1 MAMLLLPV
9 LLLLLAAVVPE
20 GWLGVYLDAER
31 DQPVVVEVIP
41 ESPAAKAGLQV
52 GDVIVRIADEAA
64 PSRERVRALLAAAQ
78 PGDRMEV
85 LVRRGAGEQR
95 VFVKL
100 GERPAATTPKP
111 GDGAGKPP
119 RPAGPATEPARS
131 VPASPPPPPPATL
144 PAPPVD
150 APPTAAAAP
159 GRVSAVPARDVDA
172 EIAALRAELA
182 ELRRQVEELQRARR
196 RE

>member
-1 MAMLLLPV
+1 MAMHLLPV

-119 RPAGPATEPARS
+119 RPAGPAAEPARS
-131 VPASPPPPPPATL
+131 VPASPPPATL
-144 PAPPVD
+144 PAPPAD

>member
-1 MAMLLLPV
+1 
-9 LLLLLAAVVPE
+9 VPE

-52 GDVIVRIADEAA
+52 GDVIVRFADEAA
-64 PSRERVRALLAAAQ
+64 PSRERVRALLAASQ

-100 GERPAATTPKP
+100 GERPAATTPKS

-119 RPAGPATEPARS
+119 RPAGPAAEPARS
-131 VPASPPPPPPATL
+131 VPASPPPPATL
-144 PAPPVD
+144 PAPPAD
-150 APPTAAAAP
+150 APRTAAAAP